1 MSSNAPLMIDILL
14 IDIILLE
21 KIENAHIIELMTPE
35 NVTEIRIVSM
45 YIKQTFAIRKQTL
58 F

>member
-1 MSSNAPLMIDILL
+1 MIDILL

-35 NVTEIRIVSM
+35 NVTEIRIVSI
-45 YIKQTFAIRKQTL
+45 YITQTFAIRKQTL